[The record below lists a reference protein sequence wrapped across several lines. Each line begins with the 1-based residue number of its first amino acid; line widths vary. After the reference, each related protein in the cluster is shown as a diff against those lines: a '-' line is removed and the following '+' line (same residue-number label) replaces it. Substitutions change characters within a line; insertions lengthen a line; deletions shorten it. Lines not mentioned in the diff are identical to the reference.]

1 MKKALIIICGILFI
15 IGSLFF
21 IKNHYKK
28 IKDGNNISNKSADEI
43 KNYILNIESYKAI
56 AQIDIQSNKNRN
68 TYIIKQIYN
77 KKEMLYMQ
85 EAIEP
90 ENIKGIKFIYNGKD
104 LKIEN
109 TKLNLSKLYK
119 DYPFISDSELSLMAF
134 IEDYKNN
141 QNSNFLEKEGKVIL
155 ETSGINS
162 INKKLYIDRKNGRIE
177 KLEIFNVTQGTKI
190 YILYNEIEINNI
202 SNDEI
207 LAFSIK
213 TINEDI

>member
-1 MKKALIIICGILFI
+1 MKKTLIIIVGILFV
-15 IGSLFF
+15 IGSLLF
-21 IKNHYKK
+21 IKRHYKK

-77 KKEMLYMQ
+77 KKKMLYVQ

-90 ENIKGIKFIYNGKD
+90 KNIKGIKFIYNGKD

-119 DYPFISDSELSLMAF
+119 DYPFISDSELSIMAF

-141 QNSNFLEKEGKVIL
+141 QKSKFIEKEGKIIL
-155 ETSGINS
+155 ETSSMN
-162 INKKLYIDRKNGRIE
+162 NKKLYIDSKNGRIE
-177 KLEIFNVTQGTKI
+177 KLEIFNVTQGTTI
-190 YILYNEIEINNI
+190 YILYNEIEVNNI
-202 SNDEI
+202 SNDET
-207 LAFSIK
+207 LAFSIT
-213 TINEDI
+213 TINKDI